1 MNRAERVALRA
12 SSAPRSRAAH
22 TQAPRAFA
30 LLALALAFAFALGAC
45 SDPALQHLSAS
56 EANGRLLLQQFGCG
70 DCHTIPGVAN
80 ARGNVGPPLTH
91 VARRVYLA
99 GRVPNRRETM
109 EQWIQDPKRFDPLTE
124 MPDLQ
129 VGEAH
134 ARDMVAYL
142 YTLR

>member
-1 MNRAERVALRA
+1 MSRTARALRT
-12 SSAPRSRAAH
+12 SSTLRSLALPQRAPL
-22 TQAPRAFA
+22 FLA
-30 LLALALAFAFALGAC
+30 LLSLALGAC
-45 SDPALQHLSAS
+45 SDPAMQHLSAN

-109 EQWIQDPKRFDPLTE
+109 AQWIRDPKRFDPLTA